1 MTKRHAALVGLAG
14 GSLAVAACMLMLPVP
29 GHLATWSIPM
39 LGAAGALTA
48 AGAIPIAW
56 RAHRH
61 SRLAREL
68 THLARPAKL
77 AGVEVQHLE
86 GFDAAFVAGL
96 RRPRIYCAPD
106 LADRL
111 TSNELR
117 AVLLHERYH
126 QLDRAPAKLVIL
138 EALAPLM
145 RTVHAGRAWLVQR
158 YASLEIAADWH
169 ALDHGVSRTSLARAL
184 IKLAPAQPGL
194 GIGFASAAEL
204 RLAVLLDGDSPPP
217 AAAPAIWFAAPVVVA
232 VVCLVLLVVA

>member
-1 MTKRHAALVGLAG
+1 MTKRQAALVGLAG
-14 GSLAVAACMLMLPVP
+14 GSLAIAACMLMLPLP

-68 THLARPAKL
+68 THRARPAEL

-86 GFDAAFVAGL
+86 GLDAAFVAGL

-111 TSNELR
+111 TSHELR

-145 RTVHAGRAWLVQR
+145 RTVQAGRAWLVQR
-158 YASLEIAADWH
+158 YAALEIAADRH
-169 ALDHGVSRTSLARAL
+169 ALGQGVSRTSLARAM
-184 IKLAPAQPGL
+184 IKLAPAQPRL
-194 GIGFASAAEL
+194 GVGFASAVDL
-204 RLAVLLDGDSPPP
+204 RLKALLDGDTPSSPGVPT
-217 AAAPAIWFAAPVVVA
+217 IWFAAPVVVA
-232 VVCLVLLVVA
+232 VVCLVLLVA